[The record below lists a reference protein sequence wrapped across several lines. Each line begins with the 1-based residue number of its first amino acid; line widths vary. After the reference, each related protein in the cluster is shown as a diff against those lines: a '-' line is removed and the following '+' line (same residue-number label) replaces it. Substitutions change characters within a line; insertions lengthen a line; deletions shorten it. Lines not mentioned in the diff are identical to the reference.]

1 MCCGGQGCSGVP
13 LRSLHSKEQKH
24 LSGAACVTPCS
35 QAKGGLKNF
44 FKKVGG

>member
-24 LSGAACVTPCS
+24 LSGAVRYTVFPS
-35 QAKGGLKNF
+35 QGWLKKIF
-44 FKKVGG
+44 LRR